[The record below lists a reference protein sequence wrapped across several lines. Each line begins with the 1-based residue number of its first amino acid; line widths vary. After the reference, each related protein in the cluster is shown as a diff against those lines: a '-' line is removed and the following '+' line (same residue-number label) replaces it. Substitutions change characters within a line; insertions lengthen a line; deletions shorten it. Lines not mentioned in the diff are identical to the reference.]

1 MRKGH
6 VVEQNAAV
14 GDANVQRVLHRLG
27 RQADFPSDDRT
38 ACSSFRRMDRILDGV
53 GVGQHGQL
61 SLTAIIPASVTAPEY
76 CFPELV

>member
-14 GDANVQRVLHRLG
+14 GDGNVQRVLHRLG

-53 GVGQHGQL
+53 GVGHCGKQ
-61 SLTAIIPASVTAPEY
+61 SLRAIIPASVTVRQF

>member
-14 GDANVQRVLHRLG
+14 GDGNVQRVLHRLG

-38 ACSSFRRMDRILDGV
+38 ACGSFRRMDRILDGV
-53 GVGQHGQL
+53 GVGVGHCGKL
-61 SLTAIIPASVTAPEY
+61 SLRAIIPASVTAP
-76 CFPELV
+76 